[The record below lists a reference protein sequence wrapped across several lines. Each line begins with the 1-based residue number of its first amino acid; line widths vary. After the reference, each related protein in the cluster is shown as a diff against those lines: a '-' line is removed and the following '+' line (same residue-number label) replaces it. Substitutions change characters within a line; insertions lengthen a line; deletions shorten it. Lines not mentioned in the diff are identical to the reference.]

1 MTSPAAAV
9 TIRSVELQDVPA
21 LAAMAAEFYAFF
33 ATMNDSDPTFD
44 IEAAELKL
52 EKCGFGAKRLF
63 SALIAEQ
70 AGAAVGYAI
79 YNIGFW
85 ADTLEGMILVT
96 DLFVREAWRGK
107 GIGQRLM
114 SHLVEI
120 GKAEGCERVM
130 WTVWRENEAA
140 KRFYRKIGGIPI
152 EEEQLFTLPIR

>member
-33 ATMNDSDPTFD
+33 AAMNDSDPTFD
-44 IEAAELKL
+44 IEAAKLKL
-52 EKCGFGAKRLF
+52 EKCGFGAKPHF
-63 SALIAEQ
+63 SAIIAEQ
-70 AGAAVGYAI
+70 AGVAAGYAI
-79 YNIGFW
+79 YNVGFW
-85 ADTLEGMILVT
+85 ADTLEGMILIT

-114 SHLVEI
+114 SHLAEI

-140 KRFYRKIGGIPI
+140 KRFYRKIGGLLI